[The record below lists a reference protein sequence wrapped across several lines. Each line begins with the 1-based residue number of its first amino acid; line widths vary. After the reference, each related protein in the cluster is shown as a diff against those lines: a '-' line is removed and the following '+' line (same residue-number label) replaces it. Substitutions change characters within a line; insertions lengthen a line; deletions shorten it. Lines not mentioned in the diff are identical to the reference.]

1 MPRLLHTTRP
11 LTCSTCEIRIA
22 NPPTF
27 RAGLPFC
34 CTGCAA
40 DGPCTWSYD
49 AEPAAEIRHC
59 LDVMGAVEGRLDDRT
74 LPLAAA
80 RRR

>member
-1 MPRLLHTTRP
+1 MPRRLHTTRP

-22 NPPTF
+22 GPATF
-27 RAGLPFC
+27 RAGLPCC

-40 DGPCTWSYD
+40 DGPCTCSYD

-59 LDVMGAVEGRLDDRT
+59 LDVIGAIEVRPDDRT
-74 LPLAAA
+74 LPLAGA